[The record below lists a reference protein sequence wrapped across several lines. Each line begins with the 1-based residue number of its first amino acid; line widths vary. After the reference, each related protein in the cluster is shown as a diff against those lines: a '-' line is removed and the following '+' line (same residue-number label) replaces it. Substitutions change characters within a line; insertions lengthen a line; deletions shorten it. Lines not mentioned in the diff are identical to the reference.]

1 MDSKEL
7 DVTPP
12 HTVHVYDRLGSL
24 FSGVVRERRIIFLA
38 LIVNFGALLLGYD
51 SGIAGAIIVLPSF
64 QQAFGIQG
72 SAKQV
77 ANTSSNIVSILYGG
91 CLIGGLLASWTSYRF
106 GRRRSLLFGCVFF
119 ISGGIVQTTST
130 AVTQIYIGRGKFI
143 SPFHRVSH
151 QNFWRMR
158 LQAPQISRR
167 SDVSAV
173 PGYWRYAG
181 LLDRIRS
188 QHKRLPDERK
198 TVSVTTTIAP
208 IDLRVSDL
216 TYPVSC
222 WSGRIPIG
230 LQLLPSVIFTVGLCF
245 LSESPRYL
253 AFQQISHERR
263 RRAEGLAVLDRFP
276 VDESKPH
283 LLKDAELFAPT
294 PGSNHEGV
302 TTYLTTHP
310 PKSTNDGETT
320 YGDLGKPRANHFLS
334 QLVHLLFHSRNR
346 DGDQDHHQQDAFAPL
361 YALAYLRN
369 IPISSP
375 SIKAEMAEIYAQL
388 DEIEEDRLRGRTSWR
403 ALLRNPSVRR
413 RFAVAGFIGS
423 WQIWTAQNA
432 ILYYAPTIFMSI
444 GFSSR
449 STSLLAS
456 GVFTCLKVVSTIVAL
471 IFTINRYGRVQGL
484 TVGGLLQGI
493 IFFIIGILLDIF
505 PTDPTDAEPAPPNIA
520 MMAMIYLYVF
530 VYSFTLGPLP
540 WVYSSELFPPHI
552 REAGQLLFVVLTWTN
567 NYAVAKLTPIGFAE
581 IGWKLWMVYGTLNI
595 AGAGVC
601 WLLCPETKGKS
612 MEEIDIVFGAVSEEQ
627 RSSHVAQV
635 LGIKQGTT
643 TGDSVAKDDFADK

>member
-130 AVTQIYIGRGKFI
+130 AVTQIYIGRA
-143 SPFHRVSH
+143 
-151 QNFWRMR
+151 
-158 LQAPQISRR
+158 L
-167 SDVSAV
+167 
-173 PGYWRYAG
+173 AG
-181 LLDRIRS
+181 LGVG
-188 QHKRLPDERK
+188 
-198 TVSVTTTIAP
+198 TVSQVCPVFVSECASKRHRSVAVAMFQLCLVTGGMLAYWIGYG
-208 IDLRVSDL
+208 VSIN
-216 TYPVSC
+216 VSPTSAKQ
-222 WSGRIPIG
+222 WRIPIG

-403 ALLRNPSVRR
+403 ALLRNSSVRR
-413 RFAVAGFIGS
+413 R
-423 WQIWTAQNA
+423 
-432 ILYYAPTIFMSI
+432 PTIFMSI